1 MMEEN
6 EVYSD
11 GPGHEKKKL
20 QVINE
25 NITPITK
32 VVYYMSL

>member
-11 GPGHEKKKL
+11 GPGHSQL

-32 VVYYMSL
+32 VVYHISL